1 MILNVPTNKL
11 NLLNR
16 LFPID
21 FFPSQFGDRLKKI
34 GKIINSESNFDIY
47 HKLIIQCETNF
58 LKNKT
63 VNEFTKF
70 DFPSNLEIS
79 EAMQRMDVSTYLPG
93 DILVKIDRSS
103 MAYGLELRSP
113 LLDYRLFEFSKN
125 FLEKND
131 KIKNNKG
138 KYILRKI
145 LSRYIPSK
153 LINRPKMGF
162 ALPLASFLRTNLEK
176 WMLDVLNKKKLK
188 SRVF

>member
-1 MILNVPTNKL
+1 
-11 NLLNR
+11 
-16 LFPID
+16 
-21 FFPSQFGDRLKKI
+21 
-34 GKIINSESNFDIY
+34 
-47 HKLIIQCETNF
+47 
-58 LKNKT
+58 
-63 VNEFTKF
+63 
-70 DFPSNLEIS
+70 
-79 EAMQRMDVSTYLPG
+79 MDVSTYLPG

-113 LLDYRLFEFSKN
+113 LLDYRLFDVFVKN

-176 WMLDVLNKKKLK
+176 WMLDVLNKKKIEKQGILNSNLVLK
-188 SRVF
+188 QSLNILIQIQIVTMKFGIY

>member
-1 MILNVPTNKL
+1 
-11 NLLNR
+11 
-16 LFPID
+16 
-21 FFPSQFGDRLKKI
+21 
-34 GKIINSESNFDIY
+34 
-47 HKLIIQCETNF
+47 
-58 LKNKT
+58 
-63 VNEFTKF
+63 
-70 DFPSNLEIS
+70 
-79 EAMQRMDVSTYLPG
+79 MDVSTYLPG